1 MTHDVQANGLRFHV
15 RDEGPADGHATPV
28 VFLHGFPDTGELWQ
42 RQVDALAAAGFRCVA
57 PDLRGR
63 GESERPPDVEAY
75 RLSTMVGDVTGIMDA
90 LGIERAHVV
99 SHDWGAAL
107 GWVVASL
114 APERVDHFVAISVG
128 FPGAGPQDLEAL
140 QKGWYRLMF
149 LFPGVAE
156 KLLPANDWWLM
167 RTFSGGGD
175 VDAHVRELSDGEK
188 LTAAL
193 NWYRANINPARL
205 LSTSELPPVQAPTM
219 GIFPTGDLFLTE
231 SGMLASETRVAG
243 PWRYE
248 RLEGVSHW
256 APTEAPDEL
265 NRLLLDFLP
274 TR

>member
-1 MTHDVQANGLRFHV
+1 MAARAVEANGIRFHV
-15 RDEGPADGHATPV
+15 RDEGEGTPV
-28 VFLHGFPDTGELWQ
+28 VFLHGFPDTGELWRPQ
-42 RQVDALAAAGFRCVA
+42 IDALAARGFRCVA

-63 GESERPPDVEAY
+63 GESERPQDVEAY

-90 LGIERAHVV
+90 LAIERAHVV

-107 GWVVASL
+107 GWVVAAL

-128 FPGAGPQDLEAL
+128 FPGAAPADLESL

-156 KLLPANDWWLM
+156 KLLRANDWWLLK
-167 RTFSGGGD
+167 TFSGGGD
-175 VDAHVRELSDGEK
+175 AEAHARELGDDEK
-188 LTAAL
+188 LTAAV
-193 NWYRANINPARL
+193 NWYRANIRPERL
-205 LSTSELPPVQAPTM
+205 TGHASKLPPVRSPTM
-219 GIFPTGDLFLTE
+219 GIFSTGDLFLAE
-231 SGMLASETRVAG
+231 SGMLASAEKVTG

-256 APTEAPDEL
+256 VPTEAADDL

-274 TR
+274 LR